1 MRDLPG
7 TFLLLCIPIS
17 MLMIAIIAAALFPK
31 YLR

>member
-7 TFLLLCIPIS
+7 MFLLLCIPIF
-17 MLMIAIIAAALFPK
+17 MLMITVIAVALFPK